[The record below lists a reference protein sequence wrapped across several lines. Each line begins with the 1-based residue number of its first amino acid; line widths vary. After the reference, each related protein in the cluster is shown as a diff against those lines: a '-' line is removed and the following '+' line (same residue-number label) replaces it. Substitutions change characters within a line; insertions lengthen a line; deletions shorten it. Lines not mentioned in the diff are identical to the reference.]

1 MNVISDIPVTDVP
14 VKSRRIMVV
23 EDEMMIALLLEDML
37 TDLGHTVVGVA
48 GRLDS
53 AIELARLTDAELA
66 ILDVNLSGEAS
77 FPVAKVLTERGV
89 PFMFATGYGVLG
101 LEAPFQNTLTL
112 KKPFELNDLSRA
124 LEKLQAARTT

>member
-1 MNVISDIPVTDVP
+1 MNAPVQGGG
-14 VKSRRIMVV
+14 RRILVV
-23 EDEMMIALLLEDML
+23 EDEMMIAMLLEDML
-37 TDLGHTVVGVA
+37 ADLGHTVVGVA

-53 AIELARLTDAELA
+53 ALDMARSTDADMA

-77 FPVAKVLTERGV
+77 FPVAHVLAERGL

-101 LEAPFQNTLTL
+101 LEAPFQHTLTL

-124 LEKLQAARTT
+124 LDQMKAR

>member
-1 MNVISDIPVTDVP
+1 MNAEVQPGGG
-14 VKSRRIMVV
+14 RRILVV
-23 EDEMMIALLLEDML
+23 EDEMMIAMLLEDML

-48 GRLDS
+48 GRLES
-53 AIELARLTDAELA
+53 ALDMARSTDADLA

-77 FPVAKVLTERGV
+77 FPVAQVLTERGL

-112 KKPFELNDLSRA
+112 KKPFELNDLSKA
-124 LEKLQAARTT
+124 LEQLQAA